1 MQYRRLGRTGL
12 RVSAVGFGTC
22 QLRMVTERQAVDTLL
37 RGFELGVNVVHTAP
51 DYEGAEALVARAVR
65 ESGRDVIVLS
75 QAYDVQY
82 NTHGRVDHFERLFET
97 TCETL
102 GRERLEMFG
111 IACIDDRE
119 AYQENVWGTGG
130 MIEFL
135 QRKKAEGRLGGIYC
149 TTHGGPEYV
158 RRLIESD
165 VFDALMVA
173 YNPLGFHLLSF
184 SPPPGRTFEDMA
196 QTEAALLPLAQERD
210 VGIIVMKA
218 LAGGLLLPSR
228 AFPPRRTLGSPQ
240 LRAGDVL
247 RSVLADPRIA
257 CVMPGTASVEEA
269 DENARAGHAA
279 AASTF
284 TSATAADVAAVGS
297 AAAGIRASLCSRCGQ
312 CDDTCSNDLAISWIF
327 RAAYVNLQ
335 PSETYET
342 WDDVEYFKLHPSAAP
357 ACATCADVTCAC
369 PYGIDIPGSLTEL
382 HAQMSGLA
390 ARGLVRGPQHDEA
403 VLGDAMFAAKVILRD
418 IPPHARPGAFVTGR
432 VYVENAGERGWFAD
446 DRTYKYARAALG
458 VYVDGGEI
466 QRVQL
471 RHDTHRGGRAHF
483 VFGFAAPAEPGD
495 HDLQLVLLGE
505 HAAFDRA
512 AGLPLAA
519 ATLAVGEPAPEAVG
533 V

>member
-22 QLRMVTERQAVDTLL
+22 QLRMVTERQAVDTLV

-51 DYEGAEALVARAVR
+51 DYEGAEELVARAVR

-102 GRERLEMFG
+102 GRERLELFG

-184 SPPPGRTFEDMA
+184 SPPAGRTFEDMA
-196 QTEAALLPLAQERD
+196 QTESALLPLAQERD

-228 AFPPRRTLGSPQ
+228 AFPPRRALGSAE

-247 RSVLADPRIA
+247 RTVLADPRIA

-269 DENARAGHAA
+269 DENARAGHLTGASAFAPVPAVGAA
-279 AASTF
+279 A
-284 TSATAADVAAVGS
+284 D
-297 AAAGIRASLCSRCGQ
+297 GIRASLCSRCGR
-312 CDDTCSNDLAISWIF
+312 CDDSCSKDLAISWIF

-342 WDDVEYFKLHPSAAP
+342 WDDVEYFKLHPDAAA
-357 ACATCADVTCAC
+357 ACTTCADVTCAC

-382 HAQMSGLA
+382 HARMTDLA
-390 ARGLVRGPQHDEA
+390 ARGLVRGPQHDES
-403 VLGDAMFAAKVILRD
+403 VVGNAMFAAKVILRD
-418 IPPHARPGAFVTGR
+418 IPARATAGAFVTGR
-432 VYVENAGERGWFAD
+432 VYVENAGQRGWFAD
-446 DRTYKYARAALG
+446 GRTYAHARAALG
-458 VYVDGGEI
+458 VYVDGEERE
-466 QRVQL
+466 RVQL

-483 VFGFAAPAEPGD
+483 VFGFPAPAEPGD
-495 HDLQLVLLGE
+495 HALALVLLGE
-505 HAAFDRA
+505 HVAFDRV
-512 AGLPLAA
+512 AGLPLATT
-519 ATLAVGEPAPEAVG
+519 TLAVAEPAPEGVG
-533 V
+533 A